1 MSRTEAIHAIEAG
14 IEIAENKRKEGYRV
28 FTVGEMGI
36 ANTTASACI
45 LGAFNRWNAV
55 EVTGRGTNISDARL
69 LHKIEMVQKH
79 LMSISRILLTV
90 WMCCLKL
97 EVLNS
102 GV

>member
-1 MSRTEAIHAIEAG
+1 MSRAEAIHAIEAG
-14 IEIAENKRKEGYRV
+14 IEIAENKIKEGYRV